1 MKKIVRLNESD
12 IENMVKSTILEYIN
26 ECKLNEDMTRGQV
39 EDEIE
44 DYVKGKDFEKRV
56 HNIVVDSFKE
66 FIENMW
72 MRKSFWSTMLR
83 KK

>member
-1 MKKIVRLNESD
+1 MRKIV
-12 IENMVKSTILEYIN
+12 KIN
-26 ECKLNEDMTRGQV
+26 ETDVEDIVKAVVVEYMKHRAVNEGLTRGQV
-39 EDEIE
+39 EDEID
-44 DYVKGKDFEKRV
+44 DYVKGKEFEKRV

-72 MRKSFWSTMLR
+72 TKKSFWSTMLR